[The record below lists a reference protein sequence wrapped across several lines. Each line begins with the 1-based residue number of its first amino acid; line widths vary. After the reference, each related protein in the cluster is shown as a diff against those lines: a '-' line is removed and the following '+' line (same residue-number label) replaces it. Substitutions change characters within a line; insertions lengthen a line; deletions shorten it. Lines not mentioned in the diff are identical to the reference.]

1 MKVGVKM
8 SENNKGQKTNGTVWT
23 LLFCAWVA
31 MAASQIITFGYG
43 MMMPSIMEEVGV
55 GTDVMG
61 RIGGVASWFTVL
73 LTIPGALF
81 CIKFNPKYSVPVVTV
96 CMAAGL
102 FLFGRA
108 NSIPMM
114 YISRIIAASF
124 SQLIATCLVGTKLRG
139 VPPETMTQVNG
150 IENFVGPIGQ
160 VIATMAM
167 AQFLALVGGWRNVYG
182 TIAIVMAAAAVIY
195 FIVWGNGNKVNY
207 GQAMQTEQAAATD
220 EPGTFAALKEAWSNK
235 VVWLTSLAW
244 PGTTIVWIAM
254 FYFWPTYA
262 TTELGISL
270 QQSGTVLAMIPVFS
284 AIASLTSPILARKIG
299 YDKPLIWPWGLILP
313 VCYYMMTQLSNI
325 FLLCVFSAIAG
336 YGAYCFVPLAFTNI
350 YKLGMSRKA
359 VTLGTS
365 TILTFVAVGSA
376 IAGTVVGTLT
386 TVFGLKNALAISCLT
401 PIWFGVLTFF
411 LPELGRKKME
421 EMAAQR
427 AAAVPKE

>member
-1 MKVGVKM
+1 M
-8 SENNKGQKTNGTVWT
+8 SEKSKGPKTNGTVWT
-23 LLFCAWVA
+23 LLLCAWVA

-43 MMMPSIMEEVGV
+43 MMMPGIMEELGV

-61 RIGGVASWFTVL
+61 QIGGVASWFAVA
-73 LTIPGALF
+73 LTIPGSLI
-81 CIKFNPKYSVPVVTV
+81 CIKFNPKYSVPVVTL
-96 CMAAGL
+96 CMALGL

-114 YISRIIAASF
+114 YLSRILAAAF
-124 SQLIATCLVGTKLRG
+124 SQLIATCLVGTKMRG
-139 VPPETMTQVNG
+139 VPPASLTQVNG

-160 VIATMAM
+160 VIATLFM
-167 AQFLALVGGWRNVYG
+167 AQFLLLVGGWRNVYA
-182 TIAIVMAAAAVIY
+182 TVAIVMATAAIIY
-195 FIVWGNGNKVNY
+195 FIVWGNGKKVNY
-207 GQAMQTEQAAATD
+207 GQAVEEKKDAASD

-270 QQSGTVLAMIPVFS
+270 SQAGVVLAMIPVFS
-284 AIASLTSPILARKIG
+284 AIASLTSPMLAKKIG
-299 YDKPLIWPWGLILP
+299 YDKPLIWTWGIILP
-313 VCYYMMTQLSNI
+313 ICYFMMTRVTSI
-325 FLLCVFSAIAG
+325 PLLCVFSAIAG

-359 VTLGTS
+359 VTLGTG

-386 TVFGLKNALAISCLT
+386 AVFGLKNAIALSCLT
-401 PIWFGVLTFF
+401 PIWFGILTFF

-421 EMAAQR
+421 QLAAQR
-427 AAAVPKE
+427 EAAAKKE